1 MKPGGNLGNYLI
13 HGSQLLPD
21 FQLALS
27 EELLKY
33 ADDQVLYPEIQIP
46 LVPGGAQALEFF

>member
-1 MKPGGNLGNYLI
+1 MVLK
-13 HGSQLLPD
+13 PD